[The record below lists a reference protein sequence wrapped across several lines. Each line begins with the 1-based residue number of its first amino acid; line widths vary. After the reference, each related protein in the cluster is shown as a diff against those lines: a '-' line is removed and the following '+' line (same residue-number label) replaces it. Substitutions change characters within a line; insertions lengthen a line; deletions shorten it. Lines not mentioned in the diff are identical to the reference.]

1 MAETYSRTPRPTLV
15 RPGPAPA
22 ARPDADADRPA
33 APEGDVPPTD
43 AVDRMPDEGRRGAI
57 PPPPN
62 LTRAATLLHRVEAF
76 TPVRSWTI
84 EEIGAACGLNR
95 YQTKVLRR
103 IRGLAEVRADPDGD
117 LFDLLVPAASAAL
130 RGLPDP
136 AVVRYLLY
144 AHTLPDPAPSHVLVA
159 DQLRKR
165 LGLAETDA
173 FAVTQQ
179 FCASGLAAIDI
190 AGELL
195 RADGDPAAK
204 ALVVTGE
211 KAFNSVL
218 RYVLQVSV
226 TGEASTAFLVGLDTP
241 GDGSAGGPRI
251 DDGVS
256 GRAHGAGSRVL
267 SYAARTEGEFAD
279 GFRMSAD
286 TLRRFGDTYNTHLWA
301 AMSDALSYAGLGL
314 SDIHLVIP
322 HNVNASLWLRLC
334 AEVGLDRRRVFL
346 DNIPRYGHCNC
357 SDPFLNLASM
367 RERDLLRSGELYL
380 LTSVG
385 IGSSYAAMVIEY

>member
-1 MAETYSRTPRPTLV
+1 
-15 RPGPAPA
+15 
-22 ARPDADADRPA
+22 
-33 APEGDVPPTD
+33 
-43 AVDRMPDEGRRGAI
+43 MPDEGRRGAI
-57 PPPPN
+57 PPPPD

-159 DQLRKR
+159 DQLRER
-165 LGLAETDA
+165 LGLAGADA

-226 TGEASTAFLVGLDTP
+226 TGEASTAFLVGLDAP
-241 GDGSAGGPRI
+241 GGPDGFPRA
-251 DDGVS
+251 DDSVP
-256 GRAHGAGSRVL
+256 GAGSRVL

-279 GFRMSAD
+279 GFRMSAEK
-286 TLRRFGDTYNTHLWA
+286 LRRFGDTYNTHLWA
-301 AMSDALSYAGLGL
+301 AMSDALSYAGLSL
-314 SDIHLVIP
+314 SDIHLVVP

-334 AEVGLDRRRVFL
+334 AEVGLDRRRIFL

-367 RERDLLRSGELYL
+367 RERGLVRSGELYM

>member
-1 MAETYSRTPRPTLV
+1 MAEFFASTLRPDRG
-15 RPGPAPA
+15 RPGPATTT
-22 ARPDADADRPA
+22 RDSDATTGSD
-33 APEGDVPPTD
+33 GDVPLPG
-43 AVDRMPDEGRRGAI
+43 AVGRTGHTGRPGAI
-57 PPPPN
+57 PPPSDV
-62 LTRAATLLHRVEAF
+62 TRAATLLHRVEAYA
-76 TPVRSWTI
+76 PARSWTI

-95 YQTKVLRR
+95 YQTRVLRR
-103 IRGLAEVRADPDGD
+103 IRGMAEVRVDPDGD
-117 LFDLLVPAASAAL
+117 LFDLLLPAARAAL

-136 AVVRYLLY
+136 TVVRYLLY
-144 AHTLPDPAPSHVLVA
+144 AHTLPDPAPSHVFAA
-159 DQLRKR
+159 DHLRER
-165 LGLAETDA
+165 LGLARTDA

-179 FCASGLAAIDI
+179 FCASGLAAVDI

-218 RYVLQVSV
+218 RYVLHVSI
-226 TGEASTAFLVGLDTP
+226 TGEASTASLVGLDLP
-241 GDGSAGGPRI
+241 GDATSDGSTT
-251 DDGVS
+251 DGS
-256 GRAHGAGSRVL
+256 RDGGSRVL

-279 GFRMSAD
+279 GFRMSAEQ
-286 TLRRFGDTYNTHLWA
+286 LRRFGDTYNTHLWA
-301 AMSDALSYAGLGL
+301 AMSDALEYAGLEL
-314 SDIHLVIP
+314 SDISMVIP

-334 AEVGLDRRRVFL
+334 AQVGLDRRRVFL
-346 DNIPRYGHCNC
+346 ENIARYGHCNC

-367 RERDLLRSGELYL
+367 RGRGLLRGGERYL

>member
-15 RPGPAPA
+15 RPGPAPT
-22 ARPDADADRPA
+22 ARPADGDRAA
-33 APEGDVPPTD
+33 APQGDVPPAD
-43 AVDRMPDEGRRGAI
+43 AVDRTPDEGRRGAI
-57 PPPPN
+57 PPPPD

-159 DQLRKR
+159 DQLRER
-165 LGLAETDA
+165 LGLAGADA

-226 TGEASTAFLVGLDTP
+226 TGEASTAFLVGLDAP
-241 GDGSAGGPRI
+241 GGPDGFPRA
-251 DDGVS
+251 DDSVP
-256 GRAHGAGSRVL
+256 GAGSRVL

-279 GFRMSAD
+279 GFRMSAEK
-286 TLRRFGDTYNTHLWA
+286 LRRFGDTYNTHLWA
-301 AMSDALSYAGLGL
+301 AMSDALSYAGLSL
-314 SDIHLVIP
+314 SDIHLVVP

-334 AEVGLDRRRVFL
+334 AEVGLDRRRIFL

-367 RERDLLRSGELYL
+367 RERGLLRSGELYM

>member
-15 RPGPAPA
+15 RSGPAST
-22 ARPDADADRPA
+22 ARPADGDRSA
-33 APEGDVPPTD
+33 APRGDVPPAD
-43 AVDRMPDEGRRGAI
+43 AVDRTPDEERRGAI
-57 PPPPN
+57 PPPPD

-159 DQLRKR
+159 DQLRER
-165 LGLAETDA
+165 LGLAGADA

-226 TGEASTAFLVGLDTP
+226 TGEASTAFLVGLDAP
-241 GDGSAGGPRI
+241 GGPDGFPRA
-251 DDGVS
+251 DDSVP
-256 GRAHGAGSRVL
+256 GAGSRVL

-279 GFRMSAD
+279 GFRMSAEK
-286 TLRRFGDTYNTHLWA
+286 LRRFGDTYNTHLWA
-301 AMSDALSYAGLGL
+301 AMSDALSYAGLSL
-314 SDIHLVIP
+314 SDIHRVVP

-334 AEVGLDRRRVFL
+334 AEVGLDRRRIFL

-367 RERDLLRSGELYL
+367 RERGLVRGGELYM

>member
-1 MAETYSRTPRPTLV
+1 MADTFSRTHRPDLV
-15 RPGPAPA
+15 RSGPVTTRAVGAPG
-22 ARPDADADRPA
+22 
-33 APEGDVPPTD
+33 VPPTPQATVLRGD
-43 AVDRMPDEGRRGAI
+43 TVDRARDEGRRGAI
-57 PPPPN
+57 APPSD
-62 LTRAATLLHRVEAF
+62 LVRAATVLHRVEAF
-76 TPVRSWTI
+76 TPARSWTV

-103 IRGLAEVRADPDGD
+103 IRGMAEVRADPDGD
-117 LFDLLVPAASAAL
+117 LFDLLVPAAGAAL

-136 AVVRYLLY
+136 TVVRYLLY
-144 AHTLPDPAPSHVLVA
+144 AHTLPDPAPSHVLAA
-159 DQLRKR
+159 DELRKR
-165 LGLAETDA
+165 LGLSGTDA

-179 FCASGLAAIDI
+179 FCASGLAAVDI

-195 RADGDPAAK
+195 RADGDPMAK

-218 RYVLQVSV
+218 RYVLHVSI
-226 TGEASTAFLVGLDTP
+226 TGEASTALLVGLDTP
-241 GDGSAGGPRI
+241 DGYRSGGLAAGP
-251 DDGVS
+251 
-256 GRAHGAGSRVL
+256 GRSPDGAGSRVL

-279 GFRMSAD
+279 GFRMSAEQ
-286 TLRRFGDTYNTHLWA
+286 LRRFGDTYNTHLWT
-301 AMSDALSYAGLGL
+301 AMSDALAQAGKEL
-314 SDIHLVIP
+314 SDIAMVIP

-334 AEVGLDRRRVFL
+334 AQVGLDRRRVFL

-357 SDPFLNLASM
+357 SDPFLNLVSM
-367 RERDLLRSGELYL
+367 RERGLLREGESYL